1 MVNFRILTQTTEAQN
16 QLIEKLALA
25 ISKGDELSAAILLT
39 EITNSGLR
47 VEKDD
52 GQDLENKSTISTSIE
67 Q

>member
-25 ISKGDELSAAILLT
+25 ISRQDDLSASILYT
-39 EITNSGLR
+39 EILKSGLKI
-47 VEKDD
+47 EKDD